1 MEKKEEK
8 NTWTSVDNFEE
19 VISDRTSKCHRLVKE
34 LFDKIKEEEEKEE
47 LDSTEGIIDT
57 IKSSVEEFI
66 RNLLELTRNWISR
79 YSRSWKSCSKNSF

>member
-19 VISDRTSKCHRLVKE
+19 VISDRTSKRHRLVKE
-34 LFDKIKEEEEKEE
+34 LFDKIKEEKEKEE

-66 RNLLELTRNWISR
+66 RNLLEFTRNWISR